1 MSLLRTVR
9 GFFPYLL
16 VVFLNAFVDLGHKIV
31 IQNTVFKTYSGQEQ
45 VILTAVV
52 NGLILLPFLLL
63 FSPAGFLA
71 DRFARHKVI
80 RHAALA
86 AVGATLAITY
96 CYYQGWFWA
105 AFVLTLVLAVQSAIY
120 SPAKYGYIKE
130 LVGQQN
136 LASANG
142 TVQAVTIV
150 GILLGTFVFSLAFE
164 TLLQGG
170 VAQTPAE
177 ITALIAPVGWVLVA
191 LSVLEWLVSLR
202 LPERGRGD
210 AGQRFEAQQYFKLHY
225 LRNNLGVI
233 NASTSIRLSI
243 VGLATFWA
251 ISQVLLAAF
260 PAFAKDTLGVTNTV
274 VIQGILACSGLGIA
288 VGSVIAGRASKNY
301 IETGLLPISA
311 LGIALGIW
319 LLTTLG
325 SPLFMALA
333 FFGVGVMGGIF
344 IVPLNAIIQFRAAE
358 DRLGTI
364 LAGNNWVQNLA
375 MLGALGLTATF
386 ALAGI
391 DSVGLFYILTAVA
404 VIGTGYTLYKL
415 PHSFAR
421 IIATVMLKRRYRI
434 DVVGFENLPR
444 SGATL
449 LLGNHI
455 SWIDWALVQ
464 IACPRPLRFVM
475 LRRIYEVWYL
485 KPFFKLFGVVPIA
498 AGQSSESIATIN
510 ELLRAGEC
518 VCLFP
523 EGAISRNGHLGKF
536 HTGYER
542 MIDGVDE
549 GVIVPFYLR
558 GLWGSSL
565 SRAEE
570 GLRDARAPATRRDL
584 IVAFGKPLPLT
595 TPADQLKQKVFEL
608 SINAWDA
615 YSRALDPLPLAVLR
629 SARRQ
634 PRAVAT
640 INSTGEKLSYRQFV
654 AASACFAGAIPM
666 GRKERNIG
674 VLLPASAAA
683 AIATIAVTLKG
694 RVVVHL
700 NYTAGEEAVHSAIE
714 QAQVR
719 TIVTSRQFLTR
730 LAERG
735 IDPDGLLPADAQRVY
750 MEDIREALPRWRLL
764 FAVAAF
770 MLLPT
775 RWFYQ
780 LYGRAVRS
788 EDPAAILFSSGS
800 ESAPKGV
807 VLSHRNIVSNSK
819 QISDVLNT
827 QVNDVMMSCLP
838 PFHSFG
844 LTVTTLMPL
853 LEGIP
858 MVCHP
863 DPTDSVGVAR
873 AIARYQATLLLGT
886 STFLN
891 LYARNKKVHPLLLA
905 SLRIVVSGAERL
917 TPRVRDEFERK
928 FKKPIYEG
936 YGATETTPVASV
948 NIPDAMDTS
957 DWKVQ
962 IGSVPGSVGMPLP
975 GTSFRIVDPDS
986 GAELPL
992 GEDGLIL
999 ISGSQVMLG
1008 YLNDEEK
1015 TAEVIREIDGLR
1027 WYCTGDKGHLTE
1039 SGFLVIVDRYSRFAK
1054 IGGEMV
1060 SLASV
1065 EEAVGEA
1072 LHAMELDFAATALP
1086 DDRKGERIVLLVCG
1100 RDVDEVQIREAL
1112 TAAQLS
1118 PLLRPAEI
1126 RMVSSIP
1133 RLGSGKLDLSA
1144 VKALAMAAAKGTEEG
1159 PALQE
1164 SGN

>member
-45 VILTAVV
+45 VILTAIV

-71 DRFARHKVI
+71 DRFAKHKVI

-105 AFVLTLVLAVQSAIY
+105 AFALTLALAVQSAIY

-142 TVQAVTIV
+142 TVQAATII
-150 GILLGTFVFSLAFE
+150 GILLGTFVFSIAFE
-164 TLLQGG
+164 LLLQNRI
-170 VAQTPAE
+170 AQSPGE
-177 ITALIAPVGWVLVA
+177 ITALIAPIGWVLVV
-191 LSVLEWLVSLR
+191 LSVLEWLISLR
-202 LPERGRGD
+202 LPVRREGD
-210 AGQRFEAQQYFKLHY
+210 DSQTFEVRSYLKLRY

-233 NASTSIRLSI
+233 SASNSIKLSI
-243 VGLATFWA
+243 IGLATFWA

-274 VIQGILACSGLGIA
+274 VIQGILACSGFGIA
-288 VGSVIAGRASKNY
+288 IGSVIAGRASRNY

-319 LLTTLG
+319 LLPALDST
-325 SPLFMALA
+325 LFMALS
-333 FFGVGVMGGIF
+333 FFAVGVMGGIF
-344 IVPLNAIIQFRAAE
+344 IVPLNAIIQFQASQE
-358 DRLGTI
+358 RLGTI

-375 MLGALGLTATF
+375 MMAALALTASF

-421 IIATVMLKRRYRI
+421 IIATMMLKRRYKI

-464 IACPRPLRFVM
+464 IACPRPVRFVM
-475 LRRIYEVWYL
+475 LRRIYEVWYI
-485 KPFFKLFGVVPIA
+485 KPFFKLFGVVPIE
-498 AGQSSESIATIN
+498 AGQSSDSIATIN
-510 ELLRAGEC
+510 ELLKAGEC

-542 MIDGVDE
+542 MTEGVEE

-558 GLWGSSL
+558 GLWGSSF

-584 IVAFGKPLPLT
+584 IVAFGKPLALDT
-595 TPADQLKQKVFEL
+595 RADQLKQKVFEL
-608 SINAWDA
+608 SINAWDS
-615 YSRALDPLPLAVLR
+615 YSRALDPLPLAVIR
-629 SARRQ
+629 TARRQ
-634 PRAVAT
+634 PRAIAT
-640 INSTGEKLSYRQFV
+640 INSTGEKLSYRDFV
-654 AASACFAGAIPM
+654 AASVCFAGAIPM
-666 GRKERNIG
+666 ARDEQNIG

-683 AIATIAVTLKG
+683 AIATVAVTLKG

-700 NYTAGEEAVHSAIE
+700 NYTAGDEAVHSAIE
-714 QAQVR
+714 QAAVR
-719 TIVTSRQFLTR
+719 TIVTSRAFLER
-730 LAERG
+730 LSERG
-735 IDPDGLLPADAQRVY
+735 IDPDSLLPSNAQRVY
-750 MEDIREALPRWRLL
+750 MEDIRDVLPRWQLVL
-764 FAVAAF
+764 VALTF
-770 MLLPT
+770 MVLPT
-775 RWFYQ
+775 RWFY
-780 LYGRAVRS
+780 RAFGHSVSS
-788 EDPAAILFSSGS
+788 ESAAAILFSSGS

-844 LTVTTLMPL
+844 LTVTTLLPL

-873 AIARYQATLLLGT
+873 AVARYQATLLLGT
-886 STFLN
+886 STFLS
-891 LYARNKKVHPLLLA
+891 LYARNKKVHPLLFS
-905 SLRIVVSGAERL
+905 SLRIVVSGAEKL

-928 FKKPIYEG
+928 FQKPIYEG

-962 IGSVPGSVGMPLP
+962 VGSVHGSVGMPLP
-975 GTSFRIVDPDS
+975 GTSFRIVDPDTFE
-986 GAELPL
+986 ELPL

-1008 YLNDEEK
+1008 YLNNAEK

-1027 WYCTGDKGHLTE
+1027 WYNTGDKGHLTE

-1072 LHAMELDFAATALP
+1072 LHGQELDIAATALP
-1086 DDRKGERIVLLVCG
+1086 DERKGEKIVLLVCG
-1100 RDVDEVQIREAL
+1100 TDTDEASVREAL
-1112 TAAQLS
+1112 AAAQIS
-1118 PLLRPAEI
+1118 PLMRPSEI
-1126 RMVSSIP
+1126 RFVECVP
-1133 RLGSGKLDLSA
+1133 RLGSGKLDLTA
-1144 VKALAMAAAKGTEEG
+1144 VKSLAAEVTDA
-1159 PALQE
+1159 QD
-1164 SGN
+1164 SGD